1 MRIDVVPVVVQF
13 MTKNQI
19 LVSQTPFC
27 SSLTYQLLGLFIFSF
42 WMTSIQYRS
51 GSRMKATFLIRP
63 SVRRFFQLTFAS
75 SKRRTRRR
83 GRQLRR
89 LVHTPSA
96 FSIPLHDR
104 K

>member
-1 MRIDVVPVVVQF
+1 MRIDVVPIVIQF

-42 WMTSIQYRS
+42 WMTSIQYPS

-63 SVRRFFQLTFAS
+63 SVKRFFQLTFAS
-75 SKRRTRRR
+75 SKRLHAASRSSTE
-83 GRQLRR
+83 
-89 LVHTPSA
+89 TPSSYPISFFHSVA
-96 FSIPLHDR
+96 
-104 K
+104 

>member
-42 WMTSIQYRS
+42 
-51 GSRMKATFLIRP
+51 
-63 SVRRFFQLTFAS
+63 
-75 SKRRTRRR
+75 
-83 GRQLRR
+83 
-89 LVHTPSA
+89 
-96 FSIPLHDR
+96 
-104 K
+104 